1 MSYNHIELDI
11 INKETLIQMIK
22 TFKKTHPNN
31 TALDTEASGLNIGVD
46 LPFLVQFGWQVENN
60 IYTYAVDIEAYPE
73 LAVQTIKALY
83 KLVEHIP
90 EFLGHNVKFDMHMLE
105 NWGYPYPWKNV
116 EDTQVF
122 IRLAHDSL
130 TVANGGPPLSLKEYS
145 AKYIDRNAKY
155 HEHKLNEQKKDI
167 SKAYNISLIKQLK
180 SFPNP
185 PEGYKSWTK
194 GALEEFFKDVTA
206 SYKDLPNEE
215 MRDIYTNWF
224 NDLPKEIS
232 RRMTTSF
239 VQSSD
244 IPYNM
249 LDRETVIRYGHKD
262 IYYTLLVWLKTKPVI
277 EARKNMHALELEN
290 EVIIPLYHMERTGF
304 KINKQYVFESKERM
318 YNYIRE
324 RKKDLRELI
333 GEEIGCSQHPAI
345 KRILKD
351 RYNIIVTATG
361 KDELGI
367 LLDTLDTD
375 TQKEAIT
382 FIEIIQELRT
392 LEKWY
397 VTYLLRFVNELRLS
411 DRIYTQINQ
420 AGTVSGRVTS
430 DFQQFPKKGIKTRD
444 GEPLFNPRQM
454 VTVSG
459 GKYKSL
465 MYLDYSQV
473 ELRLQAMY
481 TILVEHPDLNLC
493 RAYMPYKCWTYM
505 IKSVTETDIVIFD
518 YNNPDHINKAYTQ
531 EWYRVEDNTPW
542 TPTDVHAATTS
553 LAFPHLDIHSDEF
566 KMYRSKV
573 GKRVNFA
580 KNYGAQ
586 YRKIATMFPDL
597 HFDEETLHRI
607 DSAYYNAFPGVKT
620 YHEYCYNL
628 VKQQVYATNLFGVR
642 YYGLSGHKLINCLVQ
657 GSGAYFLKEKM
668 TAVTNYLLDNNYK
681 TRFQMNIHD
690 EMSFEVYEGEEHI
703 IFEIQKIM
711 QDFNGGLVPI
721 VADLEVTTTTWAEK
735 KECETLEDVK
745 RIIYTD
751 IQNEND

>member
-46 LPFLVQFGWQVENN
+46 LPFLIQFGWQVEEN

-73 LAVQTIKALY
+73 LAAQTIKALY
-83 KLVEHIP
+83 KLVEHVP

-122 IRLAHDSL
+122 IRLAHDAL

-145 AKYIDRNAKY
+145 SKYIDRNAKY

-167 SKAYNISLIKQLK
+167 SKSYNMTLIKQLK

-206 SYKDLPNEE
+206 TYKDLPNEE

-324 RKKDLRELI
+324 RKQELRELI

-518 YNNPDHINKAYTQ
+518 YKNPDHINKAYTQ

-628 VKQQVYATNLFGVR
+628 VKQQAYATNLFGVR

-711 QDFNGGLVPI
+711 QDFSGGLVPI